1 MALKRLLFFHQH
13 RLKRL
18 PPTDKPRSGSWSSN
32 SEDVDYLSPMTYKTC
47 NAEDS
52 CLKNHSGSPEQAT
65 EVSRGGT
72 GTSSGAGD
80 SHDGSDHGHG
90 GHGHDPEKDPALR
103 YGDLPGTAALTRL
116 ETKLEFPEG
125 GLQAWLVVFGSFCAM
140 LSVFGLINTAAVFE
154 SYFSENQLSDYTA
167 SEIGWIFSLYLFV
180 VFFVGIQVGPV
191 FDKYGPRLVVAIG
204 GVLMAGSLLILSVC
218 EGYYQIML
226 SYSVMGGL
234 GGALLNTPAYGAI
247 AHFFNVKRGFATGIA
262 ATAGSIG
269 GIVFPV
275 LLQKLLPKLGFGW
288 TARILGFI
296 LLGLAV
302 PANLF
307 IRSRLPPRDKLTSVW
322 PDLTVFKDMKF
333 TISAVGIFFMEWGL
347 FVPLTYIVSYAARY
361 SASGNATDSYT
372 LLSIMN
378 AGSAL
383 GRFIPGFVADK
394 IGRFNV
400 IIFTIAMCIVTTFG
414 LWLPAGDSEPML
426 IAFAVLFGFAS
437 GSNLGLIPVC
447 LGQLCD
453 PRDYGRFL
461 STAMMVA
468 SFGTLSSLPIAGAIL
483 EAGGRADVGWR
494 AVIAFGGLSYVIA
507 LGCYMAARVMAVGW
521 SLKKVF

>member
-218 EGYYQIML
+218 E
-226 SYSVMGGL
+226 
-234 GGALLNTPAYGAI
+234 AYGAI

-322 PDLTVFKDMKF
+322 PDLSVFKDMKF